1 MERGRMPYLRTSGGR
16 CLREGGP
23 VRYGRAMRFQET
35 ADGGTGFAVRVV
47 PRARKDAIQ
56 GEIGDALKV
65 RLCAPPVDGA
75 ANAALVA
82 FLAEKAGIPRSRVRI
97 VAGATARDKRVVLDG
112 IAPGDAA
119 SRLLGG

>member
-1 MERGRMPYLRTSGGR
+1 MK
-16 CLREGGP
+16 
-23 VRYGRAMRFQET
+23 FQAT
-35 ADGGTGFAVRVV
+35 ADGGTVFAVRVI
-47 PRARKDAIQ
+47 PRAQKDAIQ

-97 VAGATARDKRVVLDG
+97 VSGATGRNKRVVLDG
-112 IAPGDAA
+112 IDPGQAA
-119 SRLLGG
+119 ARLLGG